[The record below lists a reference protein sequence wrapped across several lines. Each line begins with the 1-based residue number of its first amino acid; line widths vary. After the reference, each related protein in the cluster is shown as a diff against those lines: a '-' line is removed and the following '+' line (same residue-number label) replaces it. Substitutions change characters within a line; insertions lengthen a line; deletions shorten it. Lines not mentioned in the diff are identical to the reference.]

1 MASSELSERADSY
14 DSIRR
19 ASNDI
24 ALKWIA
30 LSQTLPELRR
40 NAGSKNTT
48 QLLKHAQACRAK
60 KCSQLRN
67 KSTSKRQRVV
77 SQKEREDVEKAAMLG
92 DR

>member
-1 MASSELSERADSY
+1 VDRTFTDSAR
-14 DSIRR
+14 ITPKRR
-19 ASNDI
+19 
-24 ALKWIA
+24 L
-30 LSQTLPELRR
+30 
-40 NAGSKNTT
+40 KNTT